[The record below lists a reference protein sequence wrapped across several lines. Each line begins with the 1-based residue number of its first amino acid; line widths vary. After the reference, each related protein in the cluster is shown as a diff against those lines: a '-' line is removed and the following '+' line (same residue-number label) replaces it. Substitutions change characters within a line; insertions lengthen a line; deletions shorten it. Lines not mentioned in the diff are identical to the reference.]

1 MVPKDTQNMCDVTND
16 LGPVGIPKN
25 TRKTPN
31 QCHQGP
37 VFQKIPVT
45 FRALNPYWNQN
56 LKRKSADPCLQTK
69 KRDFKSSTQW
79 SLVTKYVAL
88 AWLL

>member
-37 VFQKIPVT
+37 IFEKIPVT
-45 FRALNPYWNQN
+45 FRALNPY
-56 LKRKSADPCLQTK
+56 
-69 KRDFKSSTQW
+69 
-79 SLVTKYVAL
+79 
-88 AWLL
+88 

>member
-25 TRKTPN
+25 TRKPQISVTRGLENPGN
-31 QCHQGP
+31 FSGP
-37 VFQKIPVT
+37 KS
-45 FRALNPYWNQN
+45 L
-56 LKRKSADPCLQTK
+56 LKSKSQEKNADPCLQTK
-69 KRDFKSSTQW
+69 QRDFKSSTHW

>member
-1 MVPKDTQNMCDVTND
+1 MVPEDTQNMCDVTND

-37 VFQKIPVT
+37 VS
-45 FRALNPYWNQN
+45 
-56 LKRKSADPCLQTK
+56 RKS
-69 KRDFKSSTQW
+69 R
-79 SLVTKYVAL
+79 
-88 AWLL
+88 